1 MHTGDLLVE
10 QLMRYGV
17 EVIFGVPGGQTVALY
32 DAIQRRA
39 PRVRHVTLRD
49 ERSTVY
55 AADAYARLT
64 GKVGVCDVT
73 VGPGAVKLPSGLLE
87 AYNASIPVLAIVSDV
102 NRDWN
107 HLVER
112 GAATQAMD
120 QESLLRPLC
129 KWVTTV
135 RAPEALPALLGT
147 ALRRATTGRPGPV
160 ALIIPHDVF
169 DVRLPEEGISLPPA
183 LAAPCDPAWGRY
195 PALPAAPDPA
205 AVAEAARRLREARCP
220 VMVAGGGAL
229 IAGAEAAVRAL
240 AEALTMPVV
249 TTFTGRGVLADDH
262 PLSLGLLGSI
272 GTTCARRAVEAADV
286 VLLVG
291 AKSARNS
298 TFDWTLPRA
307 DQTVLHLDIDPAE
320 IGKVFPTAVGLA
332 GDARLG
338 LEALLAAA
346 TPGEIGD
353 AFSPRRHGEHGEVHG
368 EKPVPASMNSSST
381 VPPCTSP
388 CPPCLCGETDRIA
401 WVAELRREWEAEI
414 APAMA
419 SDAAPILPQR
429 VMAELNRRTG
439 PDDLVVCDA
448 SYPTG
453 WGLVYH
459 PIRRP
464 GRGVLAP
471 RGSAGL
477 GFGLPAAIGAGIA
490 CPGRRVI
497 VLAGDGGFSYS
508 LGELASAQLHELPI
522 VAVIFNNSSLA
533 WIDHWH
539 RIYFGG
545 DGSPFR
551 WNDVDFAA
559 VGRGFGC
566 LGLRVER
573 PEELGPAL
581 EEALAAGRP
590 AVVDVLVSGEETPI
604 PAYRDAM
611 ERGGV
616 ATY

>member
-32 DAIQRRA
+32 DAIQQRA
-39 PRVRHVTLRD
+39 PCVRHVTLRD

-87 AYNASIPVLAIVSDV
+87 AYNASIPVLSIVSDV

-129 KWVTTV
+129 KWVTSV

-147 ALRRATTGRPGPV
+147 VLRRATTGRPGPV
-160 ALIIPHDVF
+160 VLIIPHDVF
-169 DVRLPEEGISLPPA
+169 DARLPEEGIDLPPA

-205 AVAEAARRLREARCP
+205 SVAEAARHLREARCP

-338 LEALLAAA
+338 LEALLAAV
-346 TPGEIGD
+346 TGD
-353 AFSPRRHGEHGEVHG
+353 GGGRASSPVTAR
-368 EKPVPASMNSSST
+368 AAW
-381 VPPCTSP
+381 
-388 CPPCLCGETDRIA
+388 IA
-401 WVAELRREWEAEI
+401 DLRREWEAEI

-439 PDDLVVCDA
+439 PDDLLVCDA

-464 GRGVLAP
+464 GRTVLAP

-545 DGSPFR
+545 DGAPFR

-566 LGLRVER
+566 LGLRVAR
-573 PEELGPAL
+573 PEELSPAL

-590 AVVDVLVSGEETPI
+590 AVVDVLVSREETPI

>member
-1 MHTGDLLVE
+1 V
-10 QLMRYGV
+10 
-17 EVIFGVPGGQTVALY
+17 
-32 DAIQRRA
+32 
-39 PRVRHVTLRD
+39 
-49 ERSTVY
+49 
-55 AADAYARLT
+55 
-64 GKVGVCDVT
+64 
-73 VGPGAVKLPSGLLE
+73 VKLPSGLLE

-107 HLVER
+107 HLIDR

-120 QESLLRPLC
+120 QEGLLRPLC
-129 KWVTTV
+129 KWVTAL
-135 RAPEALPALLGT
+135 RAPEALPAVLGT

-169 DVRLPEEGISLPPA
+169 DARLPDEGGGRPADIALSPA

-195 PALPAAPDPA
+195 PALRAAPEPA
-205 AVAEAARRLREARCP
+205 SVAEAARRLREARCP

-229 IAGAEAAVRAL
+229 IAGAEAAAQAL
-240 AEALTMPVV
+240 AEALAMPVV

-291 AKSARNS
+291 TKSAKNS

-307 DQTVLHLDIDPAE
+307 DQTVIHLDVDPAE
-320 IGKVFPTAVGLA
+320 IGKVFRTAVGLV

-338 LEALLAAA
+338 LEALLSAVAGGGGKA
-346 TPGEIGD
+346 
-353 AFSPRRHGEHGEVHG
+353 SPRRHGATEE
-368 EKPVPASMNSSST
+368 ERA
-381 VPPCTSP
+381 
-388 CPPCLCGETDRIA
+388 GETGRRA
-401 WVAELRREWEAEI
+401 WIAELRREWKAEI

-419 SDAAPILPQR
+419 SDAVPILPQR

-439 PDDLVVCDA
+439 PEDLLVCDA

-459 PIRRP
+459 PIRRA
-464 GRGVLAP
+464 GCSVLAP

-490 CPGRRVI
+490 CPGRHVL

-508 LGELASAQLHELPI
+508 LGELASAQLHGLPI

-539 RIYFGG
+539 RIYFDG
-545 DGSPFR
+545 DGAPFR

-559 VGRGFGC
+559 VGRGFGW

-573 PEELGPAL
+573 PDDLGPAL

-590 AVVDVLVSGEETPI
+590 AIVDVLVSREETPI
-604 PAYRDAM
+604 PTYRDAM